1 MCYQSAARAA
11 PKLPCRH
18 FQQMS
23 AVVVVAAA
31 AVVVVVV
38 VVVAADVA
46 VAAAAIVVMVV
57 VNFAAMYLTQL
68 GRYAVPLGVAYSS
81 FSSAWWPMVNVA

>member
-31 AVVVVVV
+31 AVVVV